1 MRMHYMHKYLN
12 LTLVNI
18 EDLDQRLNFSKGLIN
33 KNVLVL
39 RTNTQNI
46 GSTCNVKMYVLP

>member
-12 LTLVNI
+12 LTLVKI

-33 KNVLVL
+33 KNVLGL

-46 GSTCNVKMYVLP
+46 GSTCNVKMSVLP